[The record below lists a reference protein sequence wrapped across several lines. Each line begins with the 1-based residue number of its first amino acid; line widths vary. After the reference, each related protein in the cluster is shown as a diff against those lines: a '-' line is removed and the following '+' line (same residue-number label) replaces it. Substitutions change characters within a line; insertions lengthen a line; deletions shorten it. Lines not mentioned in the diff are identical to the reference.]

1 VVVGDRLDF
10 LYPLPGPIAAGT
22 YLIEVFGIAEGN
34 GSVLQAELDD
44 VSDAG
49 AVAQI
54 DVETYTLNVFGGVQ
68 SGLLMNVNKTLPL
81 VDAGCGDT
89 LRLRITM
96 PMAGPDGGEFDS
108 IQPQLT
114 IP

>member
-1 VVVGDRLDF
+1 MVVGDHLDF

-22 YLIEVFGIAEGN
+22 YVFDVFADGSGN

-49 AVAQI
+49 AVAQL
-54 DVETYTLNVFGGVQ
+54 DVETYTLNVSGGMQ
-68 SGLLMNVNKTLPL
+68 SGLLMNLDKALPA

-89 LRLRITM
+89 LRLRISM
-96 PMAGPDGGEFDS
+96 PSGPDGGYFDS
-108 IQPQLT
+108 IQPELT